1 MGGLMLNFLLLIA
14 DIWILSAI
22 IILLHHFSPRIGFA
36 PFLFVVGGLTVLLQ
50 SQLGILIE
58 PVPSFSMFVSSNL
71 LVPVLLMAVLIL
83 YIANGAVPARLA
95 IYSLIGVSLIAL
107 GVLMMYRLH
116 LTLPGGSSISNI
128 NLDDLVSLN
137 PRTII
142 ASLIAFSAD
151 MFTITVFYQGLKNS
165 APKLPEW
172 LVVGMALLAG
182 LWTDAIIFRIF
193 SDLGTRD
200 FIQFLPGDL
209 IGKTLSAIVLF
220 PVLGVYMTR
229 IAPRQPGY
237 VGGLNRPTFDVLFGS
252 FEEVKM
258 ALVRTQ
264 EALRQS
270 ELERRQQQEYL
281 QQITENVEEALWLSE
296 PGAVHAFYVNPAYAS
311 IWGHSPDTILNNPN
325 TFAQSIHPE
334 DRDRVLDGIRNE
346 IHSGYEVEYRIIR
359 PDGVQRWV
367 RDRAFP
373 IHDENGRIY
382 RIAGITE
389 DVTERKRMEQNMID
403 LGVEKEKVKLL
414 REFIG
419 EASHDLKAP
428 LTAINLKIY
437 QLQKSH
443 DETRRAQIV
452 EELNQLSK
460 RMAHMIDDVL
470 TLARLE
476 NLSQMT
482 TMRVDLHRM
491 MNDIC
496 QTAKPLADEK
506 QVELQ
511 IELPEELPAIDADED
526 DLARAL
532 TNLVDNAVHYT
543 LQGGIVRVEVMLA
556 NEEIRIT
563 IADTGIGIANE
574 DQPQIFNR
582 FFRAENARATDPG
595 GTGLGLVIVKKVIEK
610 HGGRVEV
617 TSTLGVG
624 TTFTVYLP
632 LQDRT
637 QDIMQG
643 IKAR

>member
-1 MGGLMLNFLLLIA
+1 MLNFLLLIA
-14 DIWILSAI
+14 DLWILGALV
-22 IILLHHFSPRIGFA
+22 ILLHHYSPRIGFA

-58 PVPSFSMFVSSNL
+58 PVPGFAMFVSSNV
-71 LVPVLLMAVLIL
+71 LVPILLMAVLIL

-95 IYSLIGVSLIAL
+95 IYSLIGVSLLAL
-107 GVLMMYRLH
+107 GVLLIYRLH
-116 LTLPGGSSISNI
+116 LTLPGGSSLSNI
-128 NLDDLVSLN
+128 TLDDLVSLN

-151 MFTITVFYQGLKNS
+151 MFVITVFYQGLKNTV
-165 APKLPEW
+165 PKLPEW
-172 LVVGMALLAG
+172 ATVGLALLSG

-220 PVLGVYMTR
+220 PVLGVYMSR
-229 IAPRQPGY
+229 VAPRQPGY
-237 VGGLNRPTFDVLFGS
+237 VGGENRPTFDVLFGS
-252 FEEVKM
+252 FEEVKL

-270 ELERRQQQEYL
+270 ESERRQQQEYL
-281 QQITENVEEALWLSE
+281 EQITENVEEALWLSE
-296 PGAVHAFYVNPAYAS
+296 PGALHAFYVNPAYAS
-311 IWGHSPDTILNNPN
+311 IWGISQEEILNNPS
-325 TFAQSIHPE
+325 TFTQSLHPD
-334 DRDRVLDGIRNE
+334 DRDRVIAGIAGE
-346 IHSGYEVEYRIIR
+346 IHGGYEVEYRIIR

-373 IHDENGRIY
+373 IRDETGRIY

-389 DVTERKRMEQNMID
+389 DITERKRMEQHMID
-403 LGVEKEKVKLL
+403 LGVEREKVKLL

-437 QLQKSH
+437 QLQRSH
-443 DETRRAQIV
+443 DEKRRAELV
-452 EELNQLSK
+452 EELNELSK

-476 NLSQMT
+476 NLHEMT
-482 TMRVDLHRM
+482 VMRVDLRRM
-491 MNDIC
+491 MHEIC

-506 QVELQ
+506 EVELVV
-511 IELPEELPAIDADED
+511 EVPEELPAIEADED

-532 TNLVDNAVHYT
+532 TNLIDNAVHYT
-543 LQGGIVRVEVMLA
+543 LRGGIVRVEVAL
-556 NEEIRIT
+556 NEREVQIT
-563 IADTGIGIANE
+563 VADTGIGIASE

-610 HGGRVEV
+610 HKGRVEV
-617 TSTLGVG
+617 NSTIGVG

-632 LQDRT
+632 LRGQRNPLN
-637 QDIMQG
+637 G
-643 IKAR
+643 VNAR